1 LRSLASRVG
10 SNIILIPNTIFTE
23 HILWGAGTRHSNFRV
38 FGWYARHQSMK
49 WQQMLF
55 PDRIKR
61 LATRLERN
69 FIDSRKFKQGWRSPL
84 SVDPTQIQ
92 MAKFGYE
99 DERAIKQAMMLIWD
113 HTMISYDRLA
123 TLWLQVHYLD
133 RHDIPGDFVECGT
146 WKGGAVGMMALAH
159 RASRPQPVRRLHLF
173 DSFEGLPEPRADL
186 DGDLAVKYMGG
197 RASGSLVGTRL
208 LACSVEVPEKLIEQR
223 LHYPKTLVQYHI
235 GWFQDTL
242 PRDAASIGKIAL
254 LRLDGDWYE
263 STRVCLEYLY
273 TKVVKNGVI
282 VIDDYGYWE
291 GCRRA
296 VDEFLSSQD
305 DPIMLHHIDDSAR
318 YWLKP

>member
-1 LRSLASRVG
+1 LGSLASCVG

-23 HILWGAGTRHSNFRV
+23 HILWGGGTRHGNFRV

-49 WQQMLF
+49 WQQILF

-113 HTMISYDRLA
+113 HTMVSYDRLA

-186 DGDLAVKYMGG
+186 DGDFAVKYMGG
-197 RASGSLVGTRL
+197 RASGSLVGTKFF
-208 LACSVEVPEKLIEQR
+208 ACSVEVPEKLIEQR

-235 GWFQDTL
+235 GSRRDHGDAKHPHSGDHQLTH
-242 PRDAASIGKIAL
+242 PRRRPSPP
-254 LRLDGDWYE
+254 RL
-263 STRVCLEYLY
+263 
-273 TKVVKNGVI
+273 
-282 VIDDYGYWE
+282 
-291 GCRRA
+291 
-296 VDEFLSSQD
+296 
-305 DPIMLHHIDDSAR
+305 
-318 YWLKP
+318 